1 MEANAYRE
9 LANEKLKYF
18 VTNLDSEGLNF
29 VDIPSDEVSALND
42 VSVLYI
48 YCSFDKKTYYIGQTN
63 TLLRRHNEH
72 LKEYEK
78 GKNIKNTKN
87 TIDTSKIKS
96 INKYVFN
103 KNIKEKYKNK
113 NKKYKK
119 YFGGGELIIFY
130 GEDIEYYLNYLER
143 SLIKIFKE
151 WSAVYDFRIL
161 NSPEGNKSGYF
172 QEKRETLDE
181 VISKIINILSEKNL
195 LDVKYNNTHILDAI
209 LFRDSPFFE
218 LDENQL
224 KALGKICEDN
234 VHKLVI
240 IRGGAG
246 TGKTVILNHAIAK
259 ILGKNLQRDEDEP
272 IIRVGVC
279 LKSNMSRIIKSI
291 FRVYVKDTKD
301 FGLYIGT
308 WKEILEEAEKEK
320 FDYILVDESQR
331 LLKYSKSIFPIYH
344 RDYLE
349 SKNNEN
355 VLNLIL
361 ENTEKTVLFY
371 DAFQTIRSTD
381 IDEIGD
387 KGNYNFEYNFP
398 DSDQINEMTLRSQY
412 RIKINSGF
420 NEYSTN
426 YAKNYI
432 DFIKYMLQISDKK
445 PSSMEFLKFDYFKL
459 VDEWEDI
466 TNYIDDKREKFP
478 FKKSRILAGYTRE
491 DKYNAKRGTPGRKII
506 EIAWPE
512 LGMIWNK
519 KYQQWAKKEDKD
531 VKEEVGAIHSVQG
544 YDFDYVGVILG
555 NDIFI
560 NEDRIDINPK
570 NYKDRRGKAGIS
582 KNKDELKKYIQ
593 NCYYTLL
600 TRGIYGIRLFIE
612 DPELRKY
619 WKERTEELKQDN
631 R

>member
-1 MEANAYRE
+1 MRFY
-9 LANEKLKYF
+9 
-18 VTNLDSEGLNF
+18 SE
-29 VDIPSDEVSALND
+29 I
-42 VSVLYI
+42 VL
-48 YCSFDKKTYYIGQTN
+48 
-63 TLLRRHNEH
+63 
-72 LKEYEK
+72 
-78 GKNIKNTKN
+78 
-87 TIDTSKIKS
+87 
-96 INKYVFN
+96 
-103 KNIKEKYKNK
+103 
-113 NKKYKK
+113 
-119 YFGGGELIIFY
+119 
-130 GEDIEYYLNYLER
+130 
-143 SLIKIFKE
+143 
-151 WSAVYDFRIL
+151 
-161 NSPEGNKSGYF
+161 
-172 QEKRETLDE
+172 
-181 VISKIINILSEKNL
+181 
-195 LDVKYNNTHILDAI
+195 
-209 LFRDSPFFE
+209 FFE

-224 KALGKICEDN
+224 KALGTICEDN

>member
-224 KALGKICEDN
+224 KALGTICEDN

>member
-1 MEANAYRE
+1 M
-9 LANEKLKYF
+9 
-18 VTNLDSEGLNF
+18 
-29 VDIPSDEVSALND
+29 SALND

-224 KALGKICEDN
+224 KALGTICEDN

>member
-119 YFGGGELIIFY
+119 YFGGGELIFFY

-224 KALGKICEDN
+224 KALGTICEDN

-371 DAFQTIRSTD
+371 DAFQTIRPTD

>member
-224 KALGKICEDN
+224 KALGTICEDN

-301 FGLYIGT
+301 FCLYIGT

>member
-18 VTNLDSEGLNF
+18 TTRLDSEELNF

-42 VSVLYI
+42 VSVIYI

-78 GKNIKNTKN
+78 VKNIKNK
-87 TIDTSKIKS
+87 IDTRKRKS
-96 INKYVFN
+96 IKKYVFN

-130 GEDIEYYLNYLER
+130 GEDIEYYLNYLEK

-181 VISKIINILSEKNL
+181 VISKIINILSENNL

-218 LDENQL
+218 LDENQH
-224 KALGKICEDN
+224 KALGTICEDD

-259 ILGKNLQRDEDEP
+259 ILGKNLQRDEEEP
-272 IIRVGVC
+272 IIKVGVC
-279 LKSNMSRIIKSI
+279 LKSNLKNSIKETFEVFVEEPEECGI
-291 FRVYVKDTKD
+291 F
-301 FGLYIGT
+301 IGT
-308 WKEILEEAEKEK
+308 WYEILQEAENNGE
-320 FDYILVDESQR
+320 FDYILVDEAQR
-331 LLKYSKSIFPIYH
+331 LLKDSSSVINSAQ
-344 RDYLE
+344 REYLE
-349 SKNNEN
+349 EKSDN
-355 VLNLIL
+355 VLNLFL
-361 ENTEKTVLFY
+361 VNTKKIVLFY
-371 DAFQTIRSTD
+371 DEFQTIRPSD
-381 IDEIGD
+381 IEKIDVLN
-387 KGNYNFEYNFP
+387 NYNSNYNFP
-398 DSDQINEMTLRSQY
+398 DSDQIYDMTLKSQY

-420 NEYSTN
+420 NKYNTN
-426 YAKNYI
+426 FAKNYI

-531 VKEEVGAIHSVQG
+531 VKEEVGTIHSVQG

-570 NYKDRRGKAGIS
+570 NYKDIRGKTGIS

>member
-78 GKNIKNTKN
+78 GKNIKN

-224 KALGKICEDN
+224 KALGTICEDN

-331 LLKYSKSIFPIYH
+331 LLKYSKSIFPIYY

-371 DAFQTIRSTD
+371 DAFQTIRPTD